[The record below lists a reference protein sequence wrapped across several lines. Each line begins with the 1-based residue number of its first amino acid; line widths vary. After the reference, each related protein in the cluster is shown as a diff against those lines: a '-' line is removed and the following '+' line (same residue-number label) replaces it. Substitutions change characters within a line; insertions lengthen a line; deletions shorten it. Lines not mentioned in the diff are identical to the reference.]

1 MRTFRLGSLAKLR
14 FHYCY
19 HVCINR
25 ELERINQLCCDTLKF
40 EILGHI

>member
-25 ELERINQLCCDTLKF
+25 EFYWNISISYVVTLESSKY
-40 EILGHI
+40 

>member
-25 ELERINQLCCDTLKF
+25 EFYWNVLITLKF